1 MNTNI
6 FISELFIS
14 FSILLLIACPLYL
27 KSYPSL
33 FYKINDSLFIICKN
47 FTLLVLFLSFFIIY
61 VNFDISLYFNGYSFY
76 VNNFINFFKLLILF
90 CSFLIIIS
98 ISKNTN
104 SKWEFPYGLFE
115 FFRLVLFNILGILCF
130 ISAETFL
137 TAYITL
143 ELQSLT
149 LALLFAIKYFSKYS
163 SESSLKYFI
172 ISSFSTA
179 ILLLGFG
186 ILYGLYGVIHFE
198 SLLYLT
204 YYEFLNFKN
213 INNFINEYILIIF
226 ALSLILIS
234 ILIKLGTVP
243 FHMWTLDVY
252 EGAPIL
258 ITLYALVIPKIA
270 YLAFLLKLVFYS
282 FNEFNFLFYNFF
294 FFTGIFSIIIGS
306 LGALLQTKIKRLMAY
321 SAIANFG
328 YIMLALSGDYFFN
341 LTSAIL
347 FIFIYVFVTCSLF
360 FIFLSFK
367 SRIDGGRIKSIIQF
381 NSIVNSGNATLG
393 VIFGLFLFTIASI
406 PPFNMYIAKYFLLYS
421 LVLNLSLKSIVGALI
436 VILFSVVSCFYY
448 IRMIRLIFF
457 KNQND
462 FLNFVPYYKVP
473 RVLSLLIS
481 FLLILNLF
489 FFFYP
494 SLFFN
499 LFIYVILI

>member
-14 FSILLLIACPLYL
+14 FSILLLISWPLYL
-27 KSYPSL
+27 KSYFHFVYQSRDYL
-33 FYKINDSLFIICKN
+33 FLICKN
-47 FTLLVLFLSFFIIY
+47 FTLLVFILSFFIIY
-61 VNFDISLYFNGYSFY
+61 INFDISFYFNGYSFY

-90 CSFLIIIS
+90 CSFLIISS
-98 ISKNTN
+98 ISKNTV

-115 FFRLVLFNILGILCF
+115 FFPLILFNILGVLCF
-130 ISAETFL
+130 ISSETFL

-149 LALLFAIKYFSKYS
+149 LALLFAIKYFSKYA
-163 SESSLKYFI
+163 SEASLKYFI

-186 ILYGLYGVIHFE
+186 LLYGIYGVIHFE

-204 YYEFLNFKN
+204 YYEFLNFNN
-213 INNFINEYILIIF
+213 IDNFINEQVLIVF

-252 EGAPIL
+252 EGAPML

-270 YLAFLLKLVFYS
+270 YLAFLLKLIFYS
-282 FNEFNFLFYNFF
+282 FNEFSFLFYNFF
-294 FFTGIFSIIIGS
+294 FFTGVTSIILGS

-341 LTSAIL
+341 LTAAIV
-347 FIFIYVFVTCSLF
+347 FIYIYVFVTCSLF
-360 FIFLSFK
+360 FIFLSLK
-367 SRIDGGRIKSIIQF
+367 SRIDGGRIKSIFQF
-381 NSIVNSGNATLG
+381 TSIINSGNSNIG
-393 VIFGLFLFTIASI
+393 IIFGLFLFTIASI

-421 LVLNLSLKSIVGALI
+421 LVLNFSLKSIIGSFI
-436 VILFSVVSCFYY
+436 VILFSIVSCFYY

-462 FLNFVPYYKVP
+462 FWNFTPYYKIQ
-473 RVLSLLIS
+473 RNISILIS
-481 FLLILNLF
+481 FILILNLF
-489 FFFYP
+489 FFIYP

>member
-1 MNTNI
+1 MNTSI

-14 FSILLLIACPLYL
+14 FSILFLISWPLYL
-27 KSYPSL
+27 KSYSL
-33 FYKINDSLFIICKN
+33 FFYKNKDNLFLICKN
-47 FTLLVLFLSFFIIY
+47 FTLLVFILSFFIIY
-61 VNFDISLYFNGYSFY
+61 INFDISFYFNGYSFY

-90 CSFLIIIS
+90 CSFLIISS
-98 ISKNTN
+98 ISKNTI

-115 FFRLVLFNILGILCF
+115 FFPLVLFNILGVLCF

-179 ILLLGFG
+179 VLLLGFG
-186 ILYGLYGVIHFE
+186 ILYGVYGVIHFE

-204 YYEFLNFKN
+204 YYEFLNF
-213 INNFINEYILIIF
+213 NNFINEQILIIF

-252 EGAPIL
+252 EGAPML

-270 YLAFLLKLVFYS
+270 YLSFLLKLVFYS

-294 FFTGIFSIIIGS
+294 FFTGIMSIILGS

-328 YIMLALSGDYFFN
+328 YIMLVLSGDYFFN
-341 LTSAIL
+341 LATAIL

-360 FIFLSFK
+360 FIFLSLK
-367 SRIDGGRIKSIIQF
+367 SRLDGGRIKSIFQF
-381 NSIVNSGNATLG
+381 TSIINSGKSALG

-421 LVLNLSLKSIVGALI
+421 LILNFSLKSILGAFI
-436 VILFSVVSCFYY
+436 VILFSIISCFYY

-457 KNQND
+457 KNHSD
-462 FLNFVPYYKVP
+462 FWNFVPYYKIQRNV
-473 RVLSLLIS
+473 SLLIS
-481 FLLILNLF
+481 FFLILNLF